1 MKITQ
6 DALKQLIKEVYKTD
20 MLQEQEAITVQKQ
33 LEYLVGRI
41 SEGDQERLDLRTEIE
56 ELQRIQKIL
65 IDHMRYNRRKEARS
79 RNNVDLKDRK

>member
-1 MKITQ
+1 VKITQ

-41 SEGDQERLDLRTEIE
+41 GEGDQDRLDLRTAIE
-56 ELQRIQKIL
+56 DL
-65 IDHMRYNRRKEARS
+65 NRRMAELEKR
-79 RNNVDLKDRK
+79 V